1 MSRYLNI
8 FAFSMTWC
16 LCSLCSLCS
25 NPVLIK
31 SVIILE
37 ILLTLR
43 RYKTQKC
50 DPSRGKVRTTANCG
64 CGDGGSRQ
72 EGAVLPGDAHWGT
85 QWNPRTRVFQFW
97 HQYAFAELRSFIFII
112 CKPQPKKYKYS
123 FAKPRP
129 LPLSFNNWYSQC
141 IQRRCLPVPSSCA
154 GWKPNCQSKW
164 FCGQFQV
171 ERPGWPLRILWINS
185 STISQNWITL
195 SWIRHCDLAGDSG
208 SLVLSSSILIISWQ
222 CSETLILHLNVTVR

>member
-1 MSRYLNI
+1 MWRKIGEGKEGERCMFSIFYMSRYLNI

-16 LCSLCSLCS
+16 LCSLCS

-43 RYKTQKC
+43 RHKTQKC

-85 QWNPRTRVFQFW
+85 QWNPRTRVLQFW

-141 IQRRCLPVPSSCA
+141 IQRRCLLC
-154 GWKPNCQSKW
+154 
-164 FCGQFQV
+164 
-171 ERPGWPLRILWINS
+171 LL
-185 STISQNWITL
+185 
-195 SWIRHCDLAGDSG
+195 
-208 SLVLSSSILIISWQ
+208 LVLVESQTADRNGFVANFKWRDQVDL
-222 CSETLILHLNVTVR
+222 SEYCE